1 MKIKKLVPVWS
12 PGRNKDVVDSFS
24 SVNILYEY
32 NCTLWVMVYTAG
44 DVQLHEI
51 ILLIVINMIV
61 CDSCPSSLEL
71 SYVWCWI
78 FWVKYICRCK
88 KVPVLKKIQDSQ
100 KRSLLSSFTSW
111 LSISLIKI
119 QWLFV
124 FIFVLLSSLFFYSN
138 FFFAFHYLKIV
149 YIYIYILS
157 IVRG

>member
-32 NCTLWVMVYTAG
+32 NCTLRVMVYTAG

-61 CDSCPSSLEL
+61 CDSCPSSPEL
-71 SYVWCWI
+71 SYVWWWI
-78 FWVKYICRCK
+78 FWVKYVCRCK

-100 KRSLLSSFTSW
+100 KRFLLSSFTSW

-119 QWLFV
+119 QCLFV
-124 FIFVLLSSLFFYSN
+124 FIFVLLSSLFFTVIS
-138 FFFAFHYLKIV
+138 FLPSLHYLKIV
-149 YIYIYILS
+149 
-157 IVRG
+157 

>member
-61 CDSCPSSLEL
+61 CDSCPSSPEL
-71 SYVWCWI
+71 SYVW
-78 FWVKYICRCK
+78 
-88 KVPVLKKIQDSQ
+88 
-100 KRSLLSSFTSW
+100 
-111 LSISLIKI
+111 
-119 QWLFV
+119 
-124 FIFVLLSSLFFYSN
+124 
-138 FFFAFHYLKIV
+138 
-149 YIYIYILS
+149 
-157 IVRG
+157 